1 MPSSITMIEMLPST
15 PEPATLP
22 PSKESSIPLEEKPDG
37 SILEHATSGLPEP
50 GAGRVVEAQERWN
63 KPRINTWRLAATF
76 FAFIN
81 FGMNDA
87 SYGALVPY
95 VCHWPL
101 ILGFH

>member
-1 MPSSITMIEMLPST
+1 MIEMLPSS
-15 PEPATLP
+15 PQPAALP
-22 PSKESSIPLEEKPDG
+22 PKEKATFTPMEEKPDG
-37 SILEHATSGLPEP
+37 SNGSIPEHAPSGLPVP
-50 GAGRVVEAQERWN
+50 GTGRVVVARERWN

-101 ILGFH
+101 IRGSR